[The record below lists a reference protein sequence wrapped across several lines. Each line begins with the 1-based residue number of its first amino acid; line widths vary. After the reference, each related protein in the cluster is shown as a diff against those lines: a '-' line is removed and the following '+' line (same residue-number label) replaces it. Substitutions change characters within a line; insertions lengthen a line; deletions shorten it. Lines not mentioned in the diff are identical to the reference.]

1 MSLDDPLVPADPL
14 DGAPAAERVN
24 YETGVLLDAADFRD
38 EQTYHRGRLA
48 AALRALHG
56 FGTLAGLRVRAP
68 AEGDGEL
75 EIRVEPGLALDRAGR
90 LMELPA
96 PWCLRLARW
105 FDGQETALLRSILH
119 SVPLNPCVVVDVF
132 LSARTCATG
141 LTPSFATGPFE
152 GRDATAPARLAETPR
167 LSVVPRAEAD
177 PIPAPQNF
185 WPGPEATAEERLQ
198 AVLAAWT
205 PPGVPSPLA
214 EHVAGQDPTAA
225 LLARVAIPVSVAEAP
240 GARPQLD
247 LTLRT
252 QVDNSLRPFVAL
264 PGRWQ
269 GAGLETSALI
279 EP

>member
-14 DGAPAAERVN
+14 DAAPAAERVN
-24 YETGVLLDAADFRD
+24 YETGILLDAADFRD

-68 AEGDGEL
+68 EEGDGEL

-96 PWCLRLARW
+96 PWRLRLARW
-105 FDGQETALLRSILH
+105 FDGQETAALRSILH
-119 SVPLNPCVVVDVF
+119 SAPLDPCVVVDVF
-132 LSARTCATG
+132 ISARTCATG

-167 LSVVPRAEAD
+167 LTVVPRAEAD
-177 PIPAPQNF
+177 PIPSPQTF
-185 WPGPEATAEERLQ
+185 WPAPGATAEEQLQ

-205 PPGVPSPLA
+205 PPGVPEPLA
-214 EHVAGQDPTAA
+214 EHVLGEDPTAA
-225 LLARVAIPVSVAEAP
+225 LLARVAIPVTVGPEP

-252 QVDNSLRPFVAL
+252 QVDNSLRPFIAL
-264 PGRWQ
+264 AGRWQ
-269 GAGLETSALI
+269 GAGLDASALI